1 MIMKIQIKI
10 IKQICKKEEKEVEI
24 LKTRKTNSN
33 MKKEKKMEKNA
44 VEILKDIKNEK
55 FLI

>member
-1 MIMKIQIKI
+1 MIMKIQMKI

-33 MKKEKKMEKNA
+33 MKKEKNGKE
-44 VEILKDIKNEK
+44 
-55 FLI
+55 